1 MGNIFDSCKAKKNII
16 YNRTLFEHLN
26 VNGDP
31 YSSVNLYNNLDFI
44 ELNEKI
50 EIIQNKLD
58 IITSNLSILEE
69 NTQENIQL
77 LSKDIHHINNKLKIE
92 PPVII

>member
-1 MGNIFDSCKAKKNII
+1 MGNIFETCKGKKDII
-16 YNRTLFEHLN
+16 YNRSLFEPLQTN
-26 VNGDP
+26 DP

-50 EIIQNKLD
+50 QKITNKLELFESK
-58 IITSNLSILEE
+58 INILEE

-92 PPVII
+92 PPVVI

>member
-1 MGNIFDSCKAKKNII
+1 MGNIFETCKGKKNII
-16 YNRTLFEHLN
+16 YNRSLFEPLQTN
-26 VNGDP
+26 DP

-50 EIIQNKLD
+50 AKITNKLKLFESK
-58 IITSNLSILEE
+58 INILEE

-92 PPVII
+92 PPVVI

>member
-16 YNRTLFEHLN
+16 YNRTLFEPLN
-26 VNGDP
+26 INGDP

-50 EIIQNKLD
+50 KSIQQKID

-77 LSKDIHHINNKLKIE
+77 LSKDMHHINNKLKIK
-92 PPVII
+92 PPVVV

>member
-1 MGNIFDSCKAKKNII
+1 MGNIFDCCKGKKEII
-16 YNRTLFEHLN
+16 YNKTLFEPLN
-26 VNGDP
+26 DP
-31 YSSVNLYNNLDFI
+31 YSSVNLYTNLDFI

-50 EIIQNKLD
+50 ENISNKLD
-58 IITSNLSILEE
+58 LITSNLNILEE
-69 NTQENIQL
+69 NTQDNIQL

>member
-1 MGNIFDSCKAKKNII
+1 MGNIFECCKGKKEIR
-16 YNRTLFEHLN
+16 YNKNLFEPLN
-26 VNGDP
+26 SDP

-50 EIIQNKLD
+50 ENIKKTIES
-58 IITSNLSILEE
+58 ITSNLNILEE

-92 PPVII
+92 PPVVI

>member
-1 MGNIFDSCKAKKNII
+1 MGNIFDSCKAKKTII
-16 YNRTLFEHLN
+16 YNSTLFDPLN
-26 VNGDP
+26 NDP

-50 EIIQNKLD
+50 ESLKKIVSLNMSK
-58 IITSNLSILEE
+58 LSILEE

>member
-16 YNRTLFEHLN
+16 YNRNLLEPLN
-26 VNGDP
+26 NDN

-50 EIIQNKLD
+50 EQLKKIVQLN
-58 IITSNLSILEE
+58 TSNLSILEE

-92 PPVII
+92 PPVVI

>member
-1 MGNIFDSCKAKKNII
+1 MGNIFETCKGKKNII
-16 YNRTLFEHLN
+16 YNRSLFEPLQTN
-26 VNGDP
+26 DP

-50 EIIQNKLD
+50 DKITNKLELFESK
-58 IITSNLSILEE
+58 INILEE

-92 PPVII
+92 PPVVI

>member
-1 MGNIFDSCKAKKNII
+1 MGNIFDSCKGKKEII
-16 YNRTLFEHLN
+16 YNKTLFEPLN
-26 VNGDP
+26 NDP

-50 EIIQNKLD
+50 ETIKKTLESL
-58 IITSNLSILEE
+58 TSNLNILEE

-92 PPVII
+92 PPVVI

>member
-1 MGNIFDSCKAKKNII
+1 MGNIFDSCKAKKHII
-16 YNRTLFEHLN
+16 YNRTLLEPLN
-26 VNGDP
+26 NDT

-50 EIIQNKLD
+50 ETLKKIVNLN
-58 IITSNLSILEE
+58 TSNLSILEE

-92 PPVII
+92 PPVVI

>member
-1 MGNIFDSCKAKKNII
+1 MGNIFDKCKGKKNVI
-16 YNRTLFEHLN
+16 YNRSLFEPLQTN
-26 VNGDP
+26 DP

-50 EIIQNKLD
+50 DKIKNKLELFESK
-58 IITSNLSILEE
+58 INILEE

-77 LSKDIHHINNKLKIE
+77 LSKDIHHINNKLKII
-92 PPVII
+92 PPVVI

>member
-1 MGNIFDSCKAKKNII
+1 MGNIFDSCKSKKNII
-16 YNRTLFEHLN
+16 YNRTLFEPLN
-26 VNGDP
+26 INGDP

-50 EIIQNKLD
+50 ETLKKIVNLN
-58 IITSNLSILEE
+58 TSNLSILEE

-92 PPVII
+92 PPVVI

>member
-1 MGNIFDSCKAKKNII
+1 MGNIFDKCKGKKNVI
-16 YNRTLFEHLN
+16 YNRSLFEPLQTN
-26 VNGDP
+26 DP

-44 ELNEKI
+44 ELNEKLQK
-50 EIIQNKLD
+50 IINKLD
-58 IITSNLSILEE
+58 LVESKINILEE

-77 LSKDIHHINNKLKIE
+77 LSKDVHHINNKLNIK

>member
-1 MGNIFDSCKAKKNII
+1 M
-16 YNRTLFEHLN
+16 
-26 VNGDP
+26 
-31 YSSVNLYNNLDFI
+31 NLYTNLDFI

-50 EIIQNKLD
+50 ENITKKLD
-58 IITSNLSILEE
+58 LITSNLNILEE

-92 PPVII
+92 PPVVI

>member
-1 MGNIFDSCKAKKNII
+1 MGNIFDSCKGKRNIA
-16 YNRTLFEHLN
+16 YHRSLLEPLQNN
-26 VNGDP
+26 DP

-50 EIIQNKLD
+50 DNLNKRVDLFE
-58 IITSNLSILEE
+58 SKLNILEE

-92 PPVII
+92 PPVVI

>member
-16 YNRTLFEHLN
+16 YNRTLFEPLN

-44 ELNEKI
+44 ELNEQIKSI
-50 EIIQNKLD
+50 TNKLD

-69 NTQENIQL
+69 NTQENVQL
-77 LSKDIHHINNKLKIE
+77 LSKDIHHINNKLKIK
-92 PPVII
+92 PPIVV

>member
-1 MGNIFDSCKAKKNII
+1 MGNIFDGCKGKKEII
-16 YNRTLFEHLN
+16 YNKTLFEPLN
-26 VNGDP
+26 NNP
-31 YSSVNLYNNLDFI
+31 YSSMNLYTNLDFI

-50 EIIQNKLD
+50 ENITKKLD
-58 IITSNLSILEE
+58 LITSNLNILEE

-92 PPVII
+92 PPVVI